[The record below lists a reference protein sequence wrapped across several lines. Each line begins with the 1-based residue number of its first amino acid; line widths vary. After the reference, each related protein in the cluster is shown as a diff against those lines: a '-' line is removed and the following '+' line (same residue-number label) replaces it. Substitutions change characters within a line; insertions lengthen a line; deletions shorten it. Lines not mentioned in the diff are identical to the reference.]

1 VIQAPSLHDNGTIK
15 HDKRTI
21 NSVPRIMILHGL
33 CFGNVNV
40 HQSQR
45 APIDDFFRAREIFP
59 IHFPVALH

>member
-1 VIQAPSLHDNGTIK
+1 VIQAPSLHDNRTIK

-33 CFGNVNV
+33 YFGNVNV
-40 HQSQR
+40 HQAS